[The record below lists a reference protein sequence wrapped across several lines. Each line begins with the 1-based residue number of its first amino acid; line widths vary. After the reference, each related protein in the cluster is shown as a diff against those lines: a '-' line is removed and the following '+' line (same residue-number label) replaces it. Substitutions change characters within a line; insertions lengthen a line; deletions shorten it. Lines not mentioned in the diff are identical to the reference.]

1 MRKLYGILFIT
12 VILCSGCTSRQAADR
27 VVRVD
32 KAMQMYGSLSETAR
46 DSLLNGI
53 RPEVYAFFTV
63 LGNEAP
69 GDSDMATWSQSDVVR
84 VFQPDVDSV
93 FDDLDDL
100 ETQIAHICSVD
111 RKHRWGLTDSVRFA
125 AVSWGRPQPIVR
137 CNDVMLIAL
146 NHYLGEAY
154 PGYSHWDYYRRQE
167 KVPRKIPYDLA
178 GALAATK
185 YPFVTRETPTL
196 LSWMLYEGA
205 LMHARMELLDQ
216 PELCVALGYAPDVLE
231 YLEDN
236 THGIWDDMRMMRI
249 VYTTDP
255 ATIDR
260 YIAPSPV
267 TPLVHHSVPGRVG
280 RYIGYKI
287 VKSYLRHHPGT
298 DLDYLLSPRF
308 YDNPQSL
315 IDSGF

>member
-1 MRKLYGILFIT
+1 MRKLLGIAFT
-12 VILCSGCTSRQAADR
+12 AILCIGCSHKPSPDQVA
-27 VVRVD
+27 RVD
-32 KAMQMYGSLSETAR
+32 QAMKQYATLSPEER
-46 DSLLNGI
+46 DSLVGSM
-53 RPEVYAFFTV
+53 RPEVDAFFTV
-63 LGNEAP
+63 LGHESP
-69 GDSDMATWSQSDVVR
+69 TDDDMSTWSQSDVVS

-93 FDDLDDL
+93 FDDLNDL
-100 ETQIAHICSVD
+100 ENQIAHMRAVD
-111 RKHRWGLTDSVRFA
+111 QKHRWGFTDSVSFA
-125 AVSWGRPQPIVR
+125 AVAWGRPQPIVR

-154 PGYSHWDYYRRQE
+154 PGYSHWDYYRRHE
-167 KVPRKIPYDLA
+167 KVPEQIPYDLA
-178 GALAATK
+178 GALVATK
-185 YPFVTRETPTL
+185 YPFETHSEPTL

-205 LMHARMELLDQ
+205 LMHARMLLIDQ
-216 PELCVALGYAPDVLE
+216 PKLTSALGYPSDVLE

-236 THGIWDDMRMMRI
+236 TQGIWDDMRIMRV

-267 TPLVHHSVPGRVG
+267 TPLINHSVPGRVG

-287 VKSYLRHHPGT
+287 VMSYLRRHPGT
-298 DLDYLLSPRF
+298 SLDYLLSPQF